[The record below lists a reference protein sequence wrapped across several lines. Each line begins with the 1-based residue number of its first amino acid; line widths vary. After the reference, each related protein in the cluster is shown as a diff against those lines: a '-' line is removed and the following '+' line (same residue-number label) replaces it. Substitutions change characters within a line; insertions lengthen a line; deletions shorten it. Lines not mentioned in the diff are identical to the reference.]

1 MPVETIITGILAVV
15 AECVFSVVEYPGA
28 ALHWAIRKKR
38 VPFDMLVKRWF
49 GINLVLSLLL
59 YGLITWLVIVLCY

>member
-1 MPVETIITGILAVV
+1 MLGETIVEGIIYLLGQ
-15 AECVFSVVEYPGA
+15 CVFSVIEYPGA
-28 ALHWAIRKKR
+28 AMHWAIRKGKI
-38 VPFDMLVKRWF
+38 PFDVLVKRWF